1 MSREADLNNHESHYL
16 HYEAAVAV
24 IVIEILEGCFDDDF
38 ICFIR
43 LLWKTLLLE
52 NAAQHKLN
60 PYVGAHRCADQS
72 TLYGLKC

>member
-1 MSREADLNNHESHYL
+1 MSRAADRNNHESHYL

-24 IVIEILEGCFDDDF
+24 IVIEMPEGCFDDDF

-60 PYVGAHRCADQS
+60 PYVGAHRCADQA